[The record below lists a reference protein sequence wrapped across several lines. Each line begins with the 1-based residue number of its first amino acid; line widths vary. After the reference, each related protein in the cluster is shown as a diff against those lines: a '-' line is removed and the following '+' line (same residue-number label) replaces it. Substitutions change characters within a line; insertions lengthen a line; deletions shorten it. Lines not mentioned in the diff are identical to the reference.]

1 MQQVCSKKNLGPLNK
16 KRAPLRQEVVG
27 APMERVVL
35 DILRPLRETREGIST
50 SMVVRDYLSK
60 CMEAYPVPDHRNSSR
75 EVCQWVWL
83 LIRSQRYCIQI
94 NFESQMFKEMCG
106 ILGINKTWSYHGSFK
121 KVQMQ
126 SQGSPDSGA
135 RAPAGP
141 RQMPSPHY
149 QQTGNC
155 SVFFFYLISLLTTM
169 MIYYASTETP
179 RSVQSSLSSHD
190 STCLQQTTCAAPP
203 SPRGGRDV
211 RGEAMGIMAY
221 VGTCPD
227 A

>member
-16 KRAPLRQEVVG
+16 KRAPLQQEVVG

-94 NFESQMFKEMCG
+94 NFESQKFKEMCG
-106 ILGINKTWSYHGSFK
+106 ILGINKTRTTPYNPKS
-121 KVQMQ
+121 
-126 SQGSPDSGA
+126 D
-135 RAPAGP
+135 R
-141 RQMPSPHY
+141 
-149 QQTGNC
+149 
-155 SVFFFYLISLLTTM
+155 LIEKFNHTLITTM
-169 MIYYASTETP
+169 AKNGKTRVVHVDRMKLYLRDTP
-179 RSVQSSLSSHD
+179 
-190 STCLQQTTCAAPP
+190 T
-203 SPRGGRDV
+203 
-211 RGEAMGIMAY
+211 MY
-221 VGTCPD
+221 V
-227 A
+227 